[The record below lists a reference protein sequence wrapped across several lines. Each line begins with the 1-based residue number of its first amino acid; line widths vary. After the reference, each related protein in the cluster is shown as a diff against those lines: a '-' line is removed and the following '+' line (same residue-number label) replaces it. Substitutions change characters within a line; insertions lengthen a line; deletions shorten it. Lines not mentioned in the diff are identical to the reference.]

1 MLDSGEE
8 SGVNIE
14 VQVQP
19 KASRDEIVG
28 LQNGRVK
35 VRVTAV
41 PQGGKVN
48 ERLREIIAEA
58 VGVSKSSVQIIRGE
72 TSRLKT
78 IRVLGVGQ
86 NNKFDLF
93 MKRVKA
99 GDLSNG

>member
-1 MLDSGEE
+1 MPDSKEE
-8 SGVNIE
+8 SGVTIK

-28 LQNGRVK
+28 FQNGRVK
-35 VRVTAV
+35 VRVAAA
-41 PQGGKVN
+41 PQDGKAN
-48 ERLREIIAEA
+48 ERLREIMAEA

-93 MKRVKA
+93 MKRLKA
-99 GDLSNG
+99 GNLSNG